1 VSTPILATLMALLNE
16 ITTLPDDFVLVFD
29 DYHVIEARAVDG
41 ALAFLLDHLPPRM
54 PLMAIHCCELQS
66 CRTIE
71 KR

>member
-1 VSTPILATLMALLNE
+1 MALLNE
-16 ITTLPDDFVLVFD
+16 ITTLPDYFVLVFD

-41 ALAFLLDHLPPRM
+41 VLAFLLDYLPPRM
-54 PLMAIHCCELQS
+54 PLMAIHGRELQS